1 MSIGLLTY
9 HSAYNYGSALQAY
22 ATLCQLKKVDRS
34 ALIINYRMKEQSRFY
49 CPTCRFDQGMKIAVK
64 DLLQLP
70 VQGKKVQRAQRFEKF
85 FEQYLSVTPR
95 IAEPEEAARQWE
107 QFDAVVSGSDQIWN
121 KHSCELANNEWR
133 YMDPY
138 LLKDFRGKKISYAS
152 SIGNMTDSELERI
165 ICDIKQFDALSFREV
180 SSAKRMERLLGRPVA
195 TVLDPTFLLTRD
207 EWAAQLPIPR
217 CTNERY
223 LFAYFLCGPKQLLWL
238 LPVLSKLAERFGCQV
253 RLVTPFAYLP
263 CADKRI
269 EYHTD
274 YGPLE
279 FIEALYHAEM
289 TITDSYH
296 GTVLSVNLEKEFYSV
311 CYAGYAEFR
320 KTDILGQLGLTDRV
334 IAEEKRDEDLQ
345 NIGRS
350 KIDYE
355 AVRKKLEPLR
365 QHSVGYLNA
374 ALDRMEQ

>member
-22 ATLCQLKKVDRS
+22 ATLSQLKKLDCS
-34 ALIINYRMKEQSRFY
+34 ALIINYRMIEQSRFY
-49 CPTCRFDQGMKIAVK
+49 CPTCRFDRGIKTAVK

-70 VQGKKVQRAQRFEKF
+70 VQGKKVQRAQKFEEF
-85 FEQYLSVTPR
+85 FEQYLSVTSR

-107 QFDAVVSGSDQIWN
+107 QFDAIVSGSDQIWN
-121 KHSCELANNEWR
+121 KHSCELANNDWR

-138 LLKDFRGKKISYAS
+138 LLKGFHGKKISYAS
-152 SIGNMTDSELERI
+152 SIGNMTDAELERI
-165 ICDIKQFDALSFREV
+165 RGDIACFDALSFRET

-195 TVLDPTFLLTRD
+195 TVLDPTFLLTGD
-207 EWAAQLPIPR
+207 EWAEQLHMPKR
-217 CTNERY
+217 KGDRY
-223 LFAYFLCGPKQLLWL
+223 LFAYFLCSPKQLLWL
-238 LPVLSKLAERFGCQV
+238 LPALSKLAERFECQV

-263 CADKRI
+263 YADKRI
-269 EYHTD
+269 EYHTE

-279 FIEALYHAEM
+279 FMEALSHAEM
-289 TITDSYH
+289 VVTDSYH

-334 IAEEKRDEDLQ
+334 IAEERRDKDLQ
-345 NIGRS
+345 KIGCS

-355 AVRKKLEPLR
+355 AVREKLEPLR
-365 QHSVGYLNA
+365 QHSVDYLNA
-374 ALDRMEQ
+374 ALNRMEQ